1 MSTELVNGIYLIK
14 NTGSGKYLNVW
25 GIDQVGNSRNVNQY
39 DLSAELSQVFWVQKT
54 TTGVLKL
61 SSIIKDANGAYY
73 SLNVNTNTFNANLYK
88 ETASNDQ
95 DSALAFESVGNGNY
109 KIRVGTKYDGNTY
122 FLTALGNVN
131 GTNLV
136 GRVNGNVVW
145 ATEAENSA
153 YQVWAFEYMAP
164 YRSTYDIRKL
174 DAQIFLHK
182 FYQSTCEIDAKA
194 GTVLCM
200 ELVKAL
206 QKILLNISTDDEGY
220 GYFGEKTLAACP
232 TMQTGM
238 ATTER
243 NKKLVTL
250 FCHAM
255 FCKGYSTTAIYD
267 SFNANVANG
276 VKKIQADMGMPQ
288 TGVVTPLLMKAVFNT
303 DSYVLSSKGD
313 ARIREIQQAMNNGY
327 SEYSGINPC
336 DGIYSRATNKAL
348 IYAIQKEEGIS
359 VENSAP
365 SFGQTTF
372 SLFPTLPFTGDS
384 KETGKNE
391 ANITKILQ
399 YALYVNAMYAGDF
412 DGVYSATV
420 SEAVQKFQ
428 TFMAYPG
435 NTTTYADARV
445 MKGLLASCGDT
456 SRLCTALDTATI
468 LTKPVLTNLKNM
480 GIKYVGRYLTGMVK
494 TQEGKRV
501 SKKITRSEAENIL
514 AAGLNIIPIS
524 QNVARG
530 KRMGYKHGK
539 FAFPYGRIIGYRKGA
554 DGKPEIIPEQ
564 AEVIRLIF
572 NSYLQGDSLQS
583 IKTKLET
590 AGALT
595 ARGNTEWS
603 AQSIQRILQ
612 NEKYCGDVL
621 LQKTFTEDVLT
632 GVHKKNTGQLPQYYI
647 ENYHEGIVSKQIFRE
662 VQAEIARRNSKSA
675 ANQRKRRR
683 GRYNSKYAL
692 TERLVCGDCGSPYK
706 RVTWN
711 IHGRKQIVWRCV
723 NRIEYGTKFC
733 GSSPSIPEEKLH
745 RAILK
750 AVQDLAANFTDEVAA
765 QINGILHSIQT
776 GESIKPN
783 LQEQLEQT
791 QQEFDRLL
799 EMSLDFDEDT
809 PFLDN
814 RLKKLNNKIKS
825 LKKAIEESAARQEK
839 ARQPEML
846 LSAKDLQIL
855 EYDDA
860 LTARIIEKITV
871 RSRNEIEIRFIGG
884 YKKTMQLS

>member
-1 MSTELVNGIYLIK
+1 MSNMRIIEIPASMRENAGRKNTVRKLRVAAYCRVSTEEEEQQGSFEIQKLYYTEKINSTPEWEVAGIY
-14 NTGSGKYLNVW
+14 
-25 GIDQVGNSRNVNQY
+25 
-39 DLSAELSQVFWVQKT
+39 
-54 TTGVLKL
+54 
-61 SSIIKDANGAYY
+61 
-73 SLNVNTNTFNANLYK
+73 
-88 ETASNDQ
+88 
-95 DSALAFESVGNGNY
+95 
-109 KIRVGTKYDGNTY
+109 
-122 FLTALGNVN
+122 
-131 GTNLV
+131 
-136 GRVNGNVVW
+136 
-145 ATEAENSA
+145 
-153 YQVWAFEYMAP
+153 
-164 YRSTYDIRKL
+164 
-174 DAQIFLHK
+174 
-182 FYQSTCEIDAKA
+182 
-194 GTVLCM
+194 
-200 ELVKAL
+200 
-206 QKILLNISTDDEGY
+206 
-220 GYFGEKTLAACP
+220 
-232 TMQTGM
+232 
-238 ATTER
+238 
-243 NKKLVTL
+243 
-250 FCHAM
+250 
-255 FCKGYSTTAIYD
+255 
-267 SFNANVANG
+267 
-276 VKKIQADMGMPQ
+276 AD
-288 TGVVTPLLMKAVFNT
+288 
-303 DSYVLSSKGD
+303 
-313 ARIREIQQAMNNGY
+313 
-327 SEYSGINPC
+327 
-336 DGIYSRATNKAL
+336 DGISGVHTKKRDGFNQM
-348 IYAIQKEEGIS
+348 IQDCK
-359 VENSAP
+359 
-365 SFGQTTF
+365 
-372 SLFPTLPFTGDS
+372 
-384 KETGKNE
+384 KR
-391 ANITKILQ
+391 KIDL
-399 YALYVNAMYAGDF
+399 
-412 DGVYSATV
+412 
-420 SEAVQKFQ
+420 
-428 TFMAYPG
+428 
-435 NTTTYADARV
+435 
-445 MKGLLASCGDT
+445 
-456 SRLCTALDTATI
+456 I
-468 LTKPVLTNLKNM
+468 LTKSISRFARNTLDSIQYVRMLKQM
-480 GIKYVGRYLTGMVK
+480 GIAVVFEK
-494 TQEGKRV
+494 
-501 SKKITRSEAENIL
+501 ENINTATMNSEMIL
-514 AAGLNIIPIS
+514 TVLSAFAQAESESIS

-595 ARGNTEWS
+595 ACGNTEWS

>member
-1 MSTELVNGIYLIK
+1 MSNMRIIEIPASMRENAGRKNTVRKLRVAAYCRVSTEEEEQQGSFEIQKLYYTEKINSTPEWEVAGIY
-14 NTGSGKYLNVW
+14 
-25 GIDQVGNSRNVNQY
+25 
-39 DLSAELSQVFWVQKT
+39 
-54 TTGVLKL
+54 
-61 SSIIKDANGAYY
+61 
-73 SLNVNTNTFNANLYK
+73 
-88 ETASNDQ
+88 
-95 DSALAFESVGNGNY
+95 
-109 KIRVGTKYDGNTY
+109 
-122 FLTALGNVN
+122 
-131 GTNLV
+131 
-136 GRVNGNVVW
+136 
-145 ATEAENSA
+145 
-153 YQVWAFEYMAP
+153 
-164 YRSTYDIRKL
+164 
-174 DAQIFLHK
+174 
-182 FYQSTCEIDAKA
+182 
-194 GTVLCM
+194 
-200 ELVKAL
+200 
-206 QKILLNISTDDEGY
+206 
-220 GYFGEKTLAACP
+220 
-232 TMQTGM
+232 
-238 ATTER
+238 
-243 NKKLVTL
+243 
-250 FCHAM
+250 
-255 FCKGYSTTAIYD
+255 
-267 SFNANVANG
+267 
-276 VKKIQADMGMPQ
+276 AD
-288 TGVVTPLLMKAVFNT
+288 
-303 DSYVLSSKGD
+303 
-313 ARIREIQQAMNNGY
+313 
-327 SEYSGINPC
+327 
-336 DGIYSRATNKAL
+336 DGISGVHTKKRDGFNQM
-348 IYAIQKEEGIS
+348 IQDCK
-359 VENSAP
+359 
-365 SFGQTTF
+365 
-372 SLFPTLPFTGDS
+372 
-384 KETGKNE
+384 KR
-391 ANITKILQ
+391 KIDL
-399 YALYVNAMYAGDF
+399 
-412 DGVYSATV
+412 
-420 SEAVQKFQ
+420 
-428 TFMAYPG
+428 
-435 NTTTYADARV
+435 
-445 MKGLLASCGDT
+445 
-456 SRLCTALDTATI
+456 I
-468 LTKPVLTNLKNM
+468 LTKSISRFARNTLDSIQYVRMLKQM
-480 GIKYVGRYLTGMVK
+480 GIAVVFEK
-494 TQEGKRV
+494 
-501 SKKITRSEAENIL
+501 ENINTATMNSEMIL
-514 AAGLNIIPIS
+514 TVLSAFAQAESESIS

-675 ANQRKRRR
+675 TNQRKRRR

>member
-1 MSTELVNGIYLIK
+1 MSNMRIIEIPASMRENAGRKNTVRKLRVAAYCRVSTEEEEQQGSFEIQKLYYTEKINSTPEWEVAGIY
-14 NTGSGKYLNVW
+14 
-25 GIDQVGNSRNVNQY
+25 
-39 DLSAELSQVFWVQKT
+39 
-54 TTGVLKL
+54 
-61 SSIIKDANGAYY
+61 
-73 SLNVNTNTFNANLYK
+73 
-88 ETASNDQ
+88 
-95 DSALAFESVGNGNY
+95 
-109 KIRVGTKYDGNTY
+109 
-122 FLTALGNVN
+122 
-131 GTNLV
+131 
-136 GRVNGNVVW
+136 
-145 ATEAENSA
+145 
-153 YQVWAFEYMAP
+153 
-164 YRSTYDIRKL
+164 
-174 DAQIFLHK
+174 
-182 FYQSTCEIDAKA
+182 
-194 GTVLCM
+194 
-200 ELVKAL
+200 
-206 QKILLNISTDDEGY
+206 
-220 GYFGEKTLAACP
+220 
-232 TMQTGM
+232 
-238 ATTER
+238 
-243 NKKLVTL
+243 
-250 FCHAM
+250 
-255 FCKGYSTTAIYD
+255 
-267 SFNANVANG
+267 
-276 VKKIQADMGMPQ
+276 AD
-288 TGVVTPLLMKAVFNT
+288 
-303 DSYVLSSKGD
+303 
-313 ARIREIQQAMNNGY
+313 
-327 SEYSGINPC
+327 
-336 DGIYSRATNKAL
+336 DGISGVHTKKRDGFNQM
-348 IYAIQKEEGIS
+348 IQDCK
-359 VENSAP
+359 
-365 SFGQTTF
+365 
-372 SLFPTLPFTGDS
+372 
-384 KETGKNE
+384 KR
-391 ANITKILQ
+391 KIDL
-399 YALYVNAMYAGDF
+399 
-412 DGVYSATV
+412 
-420 SEAVQKFQ
+420 
-428 TFMAYPG
+428 
-435 NTTTYADARV
+435 
-445 MKGLLASCGDT
+445 
-456 SRLCTALDTATI
+456 I
-468 LTKPVLTNLKNM
+468 LTKSISRFARNTLDSIQYVRMLKQM
-480 GIKYVGRYLTGMVK
+480 GIAVVFEK
-494 TQEGKRV
+494 
-501 SKKITRSEAENIL
+501 ENINTATMNSEMIL
-514 AAGLNIIPIS
+514 TVLSAFAQAESESIS

-564 AEVIRLIF
+564 AEIIRLIF

-583 IKTKLET
+583 IKAKLET
-590 AGALT
+590 AGA
-595 ARGNTEWS
+595 RGNTAWS

-692 TERLVCGDCGSPYK
+692 SERLFCGDCGSPYK

-733 GSSPSIPEEKLH
+733 SSSPSVPEEELH

-825 LKKAIEESAARQEK
+825 LKKAIEDTAARQEK
-839 ARQPEML
+839 ASQPEML
-846 LSAKDLQIL
+846 LSAKVLQIQ

-884 YKKTMQLS
+884 YKKTMQLT